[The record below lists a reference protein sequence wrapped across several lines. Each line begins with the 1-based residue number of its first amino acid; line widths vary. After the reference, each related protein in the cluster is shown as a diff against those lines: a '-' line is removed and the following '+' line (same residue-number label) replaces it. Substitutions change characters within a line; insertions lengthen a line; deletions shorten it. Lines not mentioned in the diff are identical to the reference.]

1 MRRSVL
7 IAATLFLLAASAAG
21 ALWLAKRTVRWNDAR
36 TMPPPLEA
44 AVRAYAKGDDAAGLG
59 QVRRLLSRYRAP
71 AWEPRA
77 RVLAATRL
85 ARAGRSGE
93 IPELLPRDLPDSDP
107 LSAHASL
114 LRARGFLARGRAD
127 KAAESAARA
136 AKVPGFPDALD
147 AAIVRAQAL
156 DLAGAWRQGI
166 SGLAAESGCDA
177 ILAMARIA
185 AAHGDRET
193 ARRRLVAAIREPRT
207 RPDDLERVLT
217 ALEQLVPDAA
227 ARFELAERAELP
239 RRSASLVEDNR
250 AETALALLRAA
261 RAGVDP
267 ADAPPA
273 EALAEAGAL
282 VKLGR
287 TREALAPLSRA
298 RSGDVATRDGASYL
312 EARIASIEG
321 RYTAYRSRLEALART
336 GALPW
341 RLSAML
347 DLARLLDG
355 VPSSAALDGYRRY
368 RLAAGESADPLAL
381 LREGF
386 IAFELGR
393 RREADLGFAR
403 CLARADVPDG
413 VRAAAL
419 YWSARRLEADGH
431 AADAREIDRR
441 LGEELPNHYYG
452 ILAARRAGLPPP
464 TAPADLP
471 RVNDPRG
478 PGAPGRWI
486 EAARELVSV
495 GLWDE
500 AAPCYRGAL
509 AGAGRDAVRVALE
522 AARAAE
528 DAGAVAE
535 AIGFAQAAVG
545 DRVRTPAAA
554 VPRPLWRLLAPAPVG
569 EAITREARAHR
580 LDPNLVAAVALQ
592 ESAFNPL
599 AVSSA
604 GARGLLQ
611 VMPDVGAELARA
623 SGLKN
628 YKPGDLDDP
637 ATNLRLG
644 CAHLRDYVDRLGSVP
659 RALAAYNGGPAR
671 VLRWTLPR
679 DDDERFVERIPIPE
693 TRIYVKRVLQNQ
705 RLYAIAWP
713 DGLGAS
719 PVVGSVDARGGNPR

>member
-7 IAATLFLLAASAAG
+7 IAATLFLLAAVAAG
-21 ALWLAKRTVRWNDAR
+21 ALWWAKRTVRWNDAR

-44 AVRAYAKGDDAAGLG
+44 AVRAYAKGDDATGLG

-85 ARAGRSGE
+85 ARAGRAAE
-93 IPELLPRDLPDSDP
+93 IPELLPKDLPDANP

-136 AKVPGFPDALD
+136 VSAPGFPASID

-156 DLAGAWRQGI
+156 DLGGAWREGI
-166 SGLAAESGCDA
+166 SRLAAESGCDA
-177 ILAMARIA
+177 VLAAARIA

-207 RPDDLERVLT
+207 RADDLERLLP

-227 ARFELAERAELP
+227 VRFEAAERADLP
-239 RRSASLVEDNR
+239 RRAASLVEDNR

-267 ADAPPA
+267 AGAPPA

-287 TREALAPLSRA
+287 AREASSALSRA
-298 RSGDVATRDGASYL
+298 RAGDAATRDGAGYL
-312 EARIASIEG
+312 EARIASGEG
-321 RYTAYRSRLEALART
+321 RYAAYRSRLEALARA
-336 GALPW
+336 GVPPW
-341 RLSAML
+341 RLSALL
-347 DLARLLDG
+347 DLARIVDG
-355 VPSSAALDGYRRY
+355 VPSAEALDAYRRY

-393 RREADLGFAR
+393 KREADAGFAR
-403 CLARADVPDG
+403 CLARADAPDG

-419 YWSARRLEADGH
+419 YWSARRLDADGH
-431 AADAREIDRR
+431 AAGARDIDRR
-441 LGEELPNHYYG
+441 LAEELPNHYYG
-452 ILAARRAGLPPP
+452 ILAARRGGLPPP

-471 RVNDPRG
+471 RLGDPGG
-478 PGAPGRWI
+478 PGAAGRWI
-486 EAARELVSV
+486 EAARAFVSV

-500 AAPCYRGAL
+500 AAPCYRSAV

-522 AARAAE
+522 AARAAQ
-528 DAGAVAE
+528 DTGAVAE
-535 AIGFAQAAVG
+535 AIGFAQAAIG
-545 DRVRTPAAA
+545 DRIRTPAAA

-569 EAITREARAHR
+569 EAITRQARAHR

-592 ESAFNPL
+592 ESAWNPL

-623 SGLKN
+623 AGLKT
-628 YKPGDLDDP
+628 YKPADLDDP
-637 ATNLRLG
+637 EINLRLG

-671 VLRWTLPR
+671 VMRWTLPR

-713 DGLGAS
+713 DGLGS
-719 PVVGSVDARGGNPR
+719 GPVIGSGDARGGNPR